1 MKEQYQNNY
10 GIVMLDP
17 YKLWEKLYFLNE
29 DMVTDTMRNL
39 VSTEFFGRGMEV
51 FLNLYL
57 QLINIQNAII
67 SSCMED
73 SPFPSKKDISRV
85 AGMIISLENKVDRME
100 ITLEDHI
107 DAAEEYQQVPGNNAY
122 GEQITQIL
130 LDTIEAMLMMERR
143 ISDLENLVRSN
154 NNLLTELTALSPKKL
169 NSPQAAARESLTGEQ
184 LGPRY
189 GDHGQ

>member
-154 NNLLTELTALSPKKL
+154 NNLLTELTALSPKRTK
-169 NSPQAAARESLTGEQ
+169 
-184 LGPRY
+184 
-189 GDHGQ
+189 